1 MQNFVENVSE
11 MQHYRP
17 GLHLKGRTRID
28 GNKGPDVM
36 NGGGN
41 L

>member
-1 MQNFVENVSE
+1 MQNFVENVSK

-17 GLHLKGRTRID
+17 GLHLLGRVSEKEY
-28 GNKGPDVM
+28 KGPGIM

>member
-1 MQNFVENVSE
+1 MQNFVKNVSK

-17 GLHLKGRTRID
+17 GMHLLGRMMISE
-28 GNKGPDVM
+28 KEGPEVM

>member
-1 MQNFVENVSE
+1 MQNFAENVSE

-17 GLHLKGRTRID
+17 GLHLLGRMRID
-28 GNKGPDVM
+28 EHKGPGIM